1 MTPNT
6 LLRVDRLGLNNFRCF
21 ADCTIDLHEELTV
34 FVAEN
39 GLGKT
44 AILDAIGIALGV
56 FVDAVAG
63 TRHQGFDRA
72 DVRLV
77 KSDTGDMAPALPT
90 AFAAAG
96 YVAGQPLRWSRALQ
110 KYSLRARSSTKDAK
124 DLVLAAKHLRESLEV
139 SDEKSLDGTS
149 TLPLVAF
156 YGTGRLWSEHR
167 LTEGKK
173 RYAIDPS
180 GRVSGYT
187 DCLSSS
193 SSFKGVIAW
202 YENKM
207 SEIGDP
213 KFARELSRNVPL
225 VTAVQEAV
233 RIVLEPTGW
242 SELNWG
248 HEQRS
253 LMVKHPKYGRLPLSA
268 LSDGVRNMIGLIA
281 DIAHRCARL
290 NPHLSEDVARQTPGV
305 LLIDEVDMHL
315 HPRWQQLVVGLLQKA
330 FPAMQ
335 MILSTHS
342 PHVLSTV
349 DSDSIRVIRLKDGM
363 GVLQRPAF
371 QTRGV
376 ESADVLAKVMDVDP
390 VPQVEQAQWLTDY
403 RAFVQTGEHESVAAQ
418 TLWEKLVNHFGKEH
432 PVLTEVETL
441 RRLQEFKRENKLP
454 FEGRS

>member
-1 MTPNT
+1 MTST
-6 LLRVDRLGLNNFRCF
+6 KLLRLDRLALRNFRCF

-39 GLGKT
+39 GRGKT
-44 AILDAIGIALGV
+44 AILDAIGIALGM

-63 TRHQGFDRA
+63 TRHQGFDRT

-77 KSDTGDMAPALPT
+77 KADTGAMSPELPT
-90 AFAAAG
+90 EFAADG
-96 YVAGQPLRWSRALQ
+96 YVDGQTLHWSRALQ
-110 KYSLRARSSTKDAK
+110 KYTLRARSSTKDARN
-124 DLVLAAKHLRESLEV
+124 LVLAAQRLSQRLTV
-139 SDEKSLDGTS
+139 LDGQNAGGAS

-167 LTEGKK
+167 LTESKK
-173 RYAIDPS
+173 RYAKDVS
-180 GRVSGYT
+180 GRISGYT

-193 SSFKGVIAW
+193 SSFKGVVAW

-213 KFARELSRNVPL
+213 KFARELSKNVPL

-233 RIVLEPTGW
+233 RVVLEPTGW
-242 SELNWG
+242 RELNWG

-253 LMVKHPKYGRLPLSA
+253 LTVEHPEYGRLTLSA
-268 LSDGVRNMIGLIA
+268 LSDGVRNMIALIA

-290 NPHLSEDVARQTPGV
+290 NPHLNEEAARQTSGV

-315 HPRWQQLVVGLLQKA
+315 HPRWQQLVVDLLRKA
-330 FPAMQ
+330 FPALQIM
-335 MILSTHS
+335 LSTHS

-349 DSDSIRVIRLKDGM
+349 NKESIRVIRLQDGNSSIQTPI
-363 GVLQRPAF
+363 L

-376 ESADVLAKVMDVDP
+376 MSADVLATIMGVDP
-390 VPQVEQAQWLTDY
+390 VPQIEEASWLSRY
-403 RAFVQTGEHESVAAQ
+403 RAFIEDGEGESREAEELRA
-418 TLWEKLVNHFGKEH
+418 KLISHFGETHPLIVDCDRLIRFQAFRLKRKE
-432 PVLTEVETL
+432 PGET
-441 RRLQEFKRENKLP
+441 
-454 FEGRS
+454 

>member
-1 MTPNT
+1 MTSAK
-6 LLRVDRLGLNNFRCF
+6 LLRLDRLALRNFRCF
-21 ADCTIDLHEELTV
+21 ADCTIDLHEDLTV

-39 GLGKT
+39 GRGKT
-44 AILDAIGIALGV
+44 AILDAIGIALGL

-77 KSDTGDMAPALPT
+77 KADTGAMAPELPT
-90 AFAAAG
+90 EFAADG
-96 YVAGQPLRWSRALQ
+96 NIDGQPLHWSRALR
-110 KYSLRARSSTKDAK
+110 KYTLRARSSTKDAK
-124 DLVLAAKHLRESLEV
+124 NLVLAAQRLSQRLTV
-139 SDEKSLDGTS
+139 PDGQNVEAAS
-149 TLPLVAF
+149 MLPLVAF

-173 RYAIDPS
+173 RYARDAS
-180 GRVSGYT
+180 GRISGYT

-193 SSFKGVIAW
+193 SSFKGVVAW

-213 KFARELSRNVPL
+213 KFARELSKNVPL

-233 RIVLEPTGW
+233 RVVLEPTGW
-242 SELNWG
+242 RELNWD

-253 LMVKHPKYGRLPLSA
+253 LTVEHPEYGRLPLSA
-268 LSDGVRNMIGLIA
+268 LSDGVRNMIALIA

-290 NPHLSEDVARQTPGV
+290 NPHLNEEAARQTSGV

-315 HPRWQQLVVGLLQKA
+315 HPRWQQLVVDLLRKA
-330 FPAMQ
+330 FPALQIM
-335 MILSTHS
+335 LSTHS

-349 DSDSIRVIRLKDGM
+349 NKESIRVIRLQDGNSSIQTPI
-363 GVLQRPAF
+363 L

-376 ESADVLAKVMDVDP
+376 MSADVLATIMGVDP
-390 VPQVEQAQWLTDY
+390 VPQIEEASWLSRY
-403 RAFVQTGEHESVAAQ
+403 RAFIEDGEAESREAEELRA
-418 TLWEKLVNHFGKEH
+418 KLISHFSETHPLIVDCDRLIRFQAFRLKRKE
-432 PVLTEVETL
+432 PGET
-441 RRLQEFKRENKLP
+441 
-454 FEGRS
+454 